1 MVFSKNSVTCNQNP
15 KRFFLSTSKVGK
27 KRVSYRQK
35 NMVGKHA
42 NESLI
47 IYVNAAGHVF
57 QNPLFCDTLLFNFH
71 LINLLDQLH
80 KASAANFD
88 WKTQKQNC
96 RSSCPEDHP
105 YNYCD
110 ITDESWEIERK
121 KRRTNDKWY
130 NVKKVA
136 KKDDIKLKRLS
147 SGFSYFH
154 GVKTSLFDSKNS
166 FKTVIFRT

>member
-27 KRVSYRQK
+27 KKGFLSVEKYGWQTRQRVTYHLCKCSW
-35 NMVGKHA
+35 
-42 NESLI
+42 SC
-47 IYVNAAGHVF
+47 F
-57 QNPLFCDTLLFNFH
+57 SNPQFCDTLLFNFH